1 VTTALTSRRSA
12 FEQLVGGILHR
23 KQLWFHG
30 AINREESELR
40 MRRQGVRDGLFLV
53 RERTQASLFCCCCC
67 CCCCCLLPLD
77 KKSWGDCRL

>member
-1 VTTALTSRRSA
+1 MYIHVCVCACVIQENQVTNALSSRRSA

-40 MRRQGVRDGLFLV
+40 MRRYGLKDGLFLV
-53 RERTQASLFCCCCC
+53 RERTQV
-67 CCCCCLLPLD
+67 
-77 KKSWGDCRL
+77 R